1 MERRGGDEGMERGVR
16 KENLVATLNSS
27 PPVYATAPRL
37 SSTFDRLFTYL
48 RFTLSLTSLG
58 PITLQVCHP
67 FFLFKNIY

>member
-27 PPVYATAPRL
+27 PPPVYATAPRL

-48 RFTLSLTSLG
+48 RFTLSLTS
-58 PITLQVCHP
+58 
-67 FFLFKNIY
+67 